1 MHDSEQIVQRFSMG
15 IYLKDRQGR
24 AGIAPVCESNQL
36 LKSIMEELVESEPDA
51 GQEDWARYFLKSLIE
66 SPTIYQIWDLATPSI
81 WGVEAYLSYLKISQE
96 LLFNYLQPVC
106 WQAAIKINNS
116 FKGNANI
123 NLHYP
128 IEECFII
135 ASVASYR
142 PAKIFKRFDFK
153 SSFSLDA
160 YMFKALKR
168 IIKNQ
173 IAKELKSKSV
183 KLSDNGLLR
192 TLEKKE
198 LEKALTDYG
207 LKPKQIELS
216 CLAWQSFKDL
226 FEEIYPPTNSDGSR
240 RKNFPTTALNDQ
252 QLNQIAARYNQQV
265 GRLGIHTQPANGQ
278 EIQKMLARCIQAAR
292 TSQHIPSVSLEDY
305 GTSKEVTHLVSN
317 PLEVVIKEEER
328 DELSQ
333 VKTIVLQK
341 FKALEAL
348 AQKSL
353 LLWLGLGINQED
365 FLSLLKLEKQ
375 YQVTRKFQGYQKTIL
390 KAVALFSLQHYQSQ
404 NPSEK
409 EVNQIAKNNL
419 DYLKEYLKIYSQNY
433 FREILAEILT
443 KQISTKEKRVL
454 QDYLEERQEYIK
466 KKNRVSQI
474 SVPPLEINPNCLK
487 IKQKIQTIL
496 TSYLEKKLQISLGQ
510 FNSADKHIANFI
522 ESYLQENTAILY

>member
-1 MHDSEQIVQRFSMG
+1 MYDSEQIVQRFSMG
-15 IYLKDRQGR
+15 ISLKDIQGR
-24 AGIAPVCESNQL
+24 AGIAPVFESNQL
-36 LKSIMEELVESEPDA
+36 LKSIMEELVESDPDA
-51 GQEDWARYFLKSLIE
+51 SQENWARYFLKSLIE
-66 SPTIYQIWDLATPSI
+66 SPTIYQILALATPSI
-81 WGVEAYLSYLKISQE
+81 WGVEAYLSYLKIFQE

-226 FEEIYPPTNSDGSR
+226 FEEIYPPTSSDGSR

-292 TSQHIPSVSLEDY
+292 NSQHIPSVSLEDY
-305 GTSKEVTHLVSN
+305 GTGEVTDLVSN
-317 PLEVVIKEEER
+317 PLEVAIKEEER
-328 DELSQ
+328 DELAQ
-333 VKTIVLQK
+333 VKTIVLQQ
-341 FKALEAL
+341 FKALDAL

-390 KAVALFSLQHYQSQ
+390 KAVAQFSLQHYLSQ

-419 DYLKEYLKIYSQNY
+419 DYLKEYLKIYSQTY

-443 KQISTKEKRVL
+443 KQITTEEKGVL
-454 QDYLEERQEYIK
+454 QDYLEERREYIK
-466 KKNRVSQI
+466 AKNRVGKI
-474 SVPPLEINPNCLK
+474 SAPPLEINPNYLT